1 MVEAQ
6 SLPSYSDTFNLIL
19 RLDSLPTSPPTLPV
33 IGSPL
38 RPATP
43 PSHLSSPRI
52 PPAPLPP
59 PQPYLS
65 GLKPVLPPPPFTPS
79 HPAFL
84 HFSEL
89 ASERSRKLREAAE
102 QDLAQLV
109 ASKRAHVEQ
118 VEDTLRREVE
128 FIWRSFR
135 EGTNKFER
143 DRSQSSRQRTSL
155 SKDRDNPPPMT
166 TEPPSPGPRKAAVAI
181 RDFAPVVTQSVKT
194 RATMLPTPRV
204 SILSASIATT
214 TFHHPMAM
222 QDPAQFPPD
231 VNLGRDPQDP
241 FSSDPSSS
249 GSSESRTLSTQST
262 SSSKAISLRPE
273 TEGTRIPQP
282 FKRSI
287 DPARDRATSLKYHTI
302 LEADLARAREREDAA
317 TTQRNA
323 HNNTTRGR
331 SEVVKTIANGG
342 EKPHASQMYDAV
354 AAAALPRPPLADSG
368 EASRVEPKGK
378 RKVTFDVKA
387 GTVGNRKEVASEENG
402 DNDVAQSNQVA
413 GTASL
418 YHPDRDARTDAL
430 EKELIFE
437 IDDDGSDR
445 STAEPSTQVVLPLL
459 TESPPLRP
467 RRIKKP
473 SNNKGLPE
481 SLVSLRPASLPL
493 PSHIRPP
500 RGHHGADAS
509 GQTGQLPPRQARA
522 DTLQRKSEPAKFDD
536 DEPLS
541 ITEAELLKLVAAGTP
556 SHRGAWNRDGKAW
569 QLFTRRHDDRTPF
582 TGTIPEESEEGEDV
596 SEGGPSQGSGDAIS
610 EFVDANG
617 TCAFDC

>member
-38 RPATP
+38 RPASPPSRLSPPRTP
-43 PSHLSSPRI
+43 PP
-52 PPAPLPP
+52 PLPP
-59 PQPYLS
+59 PQPFLS

-89 ASERSRKLREAAE
+89 ASERSRKLREEAE

-143 DRSQSSRQRTSL
+143 DRSPSSGQRTSH
-155 SKDRDNPPPMT
+155 SKDRDNPPPTTT
-166 TEPPSPGPRKAAVAI
+166 TEPPSPGPRKATVAI
-181 RDFAPVVTQSVKT
+181 RDFAPVVSQSART
-194 RATMLPTPRV
+194 RATMLPAPRV
-204 SILSASIATT
+204 SILSASIPTT

-222 QDPAQFPPD
+222 QDPSQSPPD

-249 GSSESRTLSTQST
+249 GSSASRTLSTQST
-262 SSSKAISLRPE
+262 SSISLRPE

-302 LEADLARAREREDAA
+302 LEADMARAREREDAVTA
-317 TTQRNA
+317 QRNA
-323 HNNTTRGR
+323 HNTSNLGTTTRGR

-342 EKPHASQMYDAV
+342 QQPHTPQMYDAV
-354 AAAALPRPPLADSG
+354 ATAVPARPPLADGG

-378 RKVTFDVKA
+378 RKVTFDIKA
-387 GTVGNRKEVASEENG
+387 GTVGNRKELASEENG

-413 GTASL
+413 GKATLHS
-418 YHPDRDARTDAL
+418 DRDTRTDAL
-430 EKELIFE
+430 EK
-437 IDDDGSDR
+437 
-445 STAEPSTQVVLPLL
+445 
-459 TESPPLRP
+459 
-467 RRIKKP
+467 
-473 SNNKGLPE
+473 N
-481 SLVSLRPASLPL
+481 
-493 PSHIRPP
+493 
-500 RGHHGADAS
+500 
-509 GQTGQLPPRQARA
+509 
-522 DTLQRKSEPAKFDD
+522 
-536 DEPLS
+536 
-541 ITEAELLKLVAAGTP
+541 
-556 SHRGAWNRDGKAW
+556 
-569 QLFTRRHDDRTPF
+569 
-582 TGTIPEESEEGEDV
+582 
-596 SEGGPSQGSGDAIS
+596 
-610 EFVDANG
+610 
-617 TCAFDC
+617 